1 MEEVVSITEDT
12 LFDTENNL
20 SKRQKTN
27 KRGSP
32 KRDKV
37 WEYFIVGDEKNDGH
51 YPATCYHCKKKW
63 QRGKPRTLKAHL
75 SNECLQCPKD
85 IRKYW

>member
-75 SNECLQCPKD
+75 SNECLQCPED
-85 IRKYW
+85 ISKYW